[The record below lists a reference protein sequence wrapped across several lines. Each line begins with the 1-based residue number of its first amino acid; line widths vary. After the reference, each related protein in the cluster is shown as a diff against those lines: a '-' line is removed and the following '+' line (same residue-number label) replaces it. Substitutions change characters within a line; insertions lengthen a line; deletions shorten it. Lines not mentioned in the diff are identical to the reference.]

1 MTWFI
6 VTVSQEIVKPTDRL
20 QRLVR
25 MKRCAKIESDRDAAT
40 YEAQAHV
47 SQKGWERQGT
57 MARIVFM
64 GTPRFAVPTLRAL
77 NEHHHVVGV
86 VTQPDQPAGRG
97 RQVTAS
103 PIKEVALMQG
113 LPLFQPDSLR
123 SPEAV
128 AHLAGWKPD
137 VIVVAAFGQI
147 LREAVLALPPHGC
160 LNVHASLLPLYRG
173 AAPIPAAILAGEEVT
188 GVTIMQMDKGMDTGP
203 ILAQAEVPISADDTT
218 ASLTAGLAELGAQLL
233 IETLPGWLAG
243 EIQARPQD
251 DSRSSYCRPLKK
263 EDGHLDWTKP
273 AAILDRQV
281 RACDP
286 WPGAYTNWQGQQLK
300 VLRAHARP
308 EWQRQGLPGQVI
320 ELDRGIGVVAGQG
333 VLELLDVQLAGKRP
347 MSAELFAR
355 GQRNLVEGILGA

>member
-1 MTWFI
+1 
-6 VTVSQEIVKPTDRL
+6 
-20 QRLVR
+20 
-25 MKRCAKIESDRDAAT
+25 
-40 YEAQAHV
+40 
-47 SQKGWERQGT
+47 

-64 GTPRFAVPTLRAL
+64 GTPQFAVPTLRAL
-77 NEHHHVVGV
+77 NEHQTVVGV

-103 PIKEVALMQG
+103 PVKEVAQMLG
-113 LPLFQPDSLR
+113 LPLFQPDTLR
-123 SPEAV
+123 PPEAV
-128 AHLAGWKPD
+128 AHLAAWQPD

-160 LNVHASLLPLYRG
+160 INVHASLLPLYRG
-173 AAPIPAAILAGEEVT
+173 AAPISAAILAGEGVT

-203 ILAQAEVPISADDTT
+203 ILTQTEISILAEDTT
-218 ASLTAGLAELGAQLL
+218 ASLTARLSELGADLL

-243 EIQARPQD
+243 EIEARPQD
-251 DSRSSYCRPLKK
+251 DSRATYCRPMKK
-263 EDGHLDWTKP
+263 EDGHLDWTRP
-273 AAILDRQV
+273 AAALDRQV

-286 WPGAYTNWQGQQLK
+286 WPGAYTSWQGQQLK

-308 EWQRQGLPGQVI
+308 EWHGEGLPGQVI
-320 ELDRGIGVVAGQG
+320 ALDTGIGVVTGQG

-355 GQRNLVEGILGA
+355 GQRNLMGGLLGT